1 MPILKIKDCKS
12 TTSDFKKLEKLTQN
26 SSKEGIIK
34 ITAKLNET
42 EK

>member
-1 MPILKIKDCKS
+1 MNNL
-12 TTSDFKKLEKLTQN
+12 TSDFKKLEKLTQS

-34 ITAKLNET
+34 ITAQLNEIET